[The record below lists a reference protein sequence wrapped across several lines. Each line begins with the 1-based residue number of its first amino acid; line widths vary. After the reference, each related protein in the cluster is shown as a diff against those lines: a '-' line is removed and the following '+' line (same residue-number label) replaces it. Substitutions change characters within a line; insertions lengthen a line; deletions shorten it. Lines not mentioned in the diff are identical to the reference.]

1 MKKRE
6 IEETELNENVEFEGQ
21 SLFSRIKR
29 KRQEKKQ
36 KRLEEIE
43 KELASQETEQVKEQI
58 EEVNKEIVESRSTKK
73 KRTNLFYWIFNIVLI
88 LGILIWTA
96 LSTDDFTP
104 YSMLHIDFRY
114 VFVCVLFMAL
124 IIAVDVLSIHRM
136 IYAKTLRSRWAT
148 SYKSYSIY
156 KFTPLSTG
164 GQPFMVSYLTSR
176 DVPAVTALSI
186 PMTKMLFQNVTWLIA
201 TFTCMIYSLTQQVET
216 FISVA
221 SIIGFVLTL
230 LLVVAILVFS
240 VSKKFMNKVV
250 SVFVRFM
257 IKLRIWKDFDRHYNK
272 IIIYF
277 ESYQKAMKAFKK
289 PSFDLIYQF
298 ILNGARVVL
307 TFSIP
312 FFIYCAFKGYDP
324 SMFGE
329 FFVYTALID
338 LASHFIPLPNGT
350 GINEITFT
358 WLFARY
364 LGGDTFWALLLWRFF
379 TFYFYLL
386 QGLCVVAYDTFYGNK
401 KYRWI
406 QTRTVLQKE
415 SEQFRKKQ
423 IENFR
428 IEREKRRKK
437 QKNNV

>member
-1 MKKRE
+1 MKRNE
-6 IEETELNENVEFEGQ
+6 IEETELNENVGFESQ
-21 SLFSRIKR
+21 SLFSRLKQKR
-29 KRQEKKQ
+29 FEKRQ

-43 KELASQETEQVKEQI
+43 KELASQETQQVKDQI
-58 EEVNKEIVESRSTKK
+58 EEVNKEIVESKSTKK
-73 KRTNLFYWIFNIVLI
+73 KRTNLIYWIFNTILI
-88 LGILIWTA
+88 LGILTWTA
-96 LSTDDFTP
+96 LTSNDFTP

-114 VFVCVLFMAL
+114 VFVCFVFMVL
-124 IIAVDVLSIHRM
+124 IIVVDVFSIHRM

-176 DVPAVTALSI
+176 DVPAVIALSI
-186 PMTKMLFQNVTWLIA
+186 PMTKMLFQNITWLIV
-201 TFTCMIYSLTQQVET
+201 TFVCMIYSLAQTVET

-230 LLVVAILVFS
+230 LLVVTILLFS
-240 VSKKFMNKVV
+240 ISKKFMEKVT
-250 SVFVRFM
+250 SIFVKFM
-257 IKLRIWKDFDRHYNK
+257 LKLKIWKDYDKHYNR
-272 IIIYF
+272 IIEYF
-277 ESYQKAMKAFKK
+277 ESYQNAMKAFKK
-289 PSFDLIYQF
+289 PSFEVFYQF
-298 ILNGARVVL
+298 ILHGARVVL

-324 SMFGE
+324 SMYGE
-329 FFVYTALID
+329 FFIYTALID

-350 GINEITFT
+350 GVNEITFT

-386 QGLCVVAYDTFYGNK
+386 QGLSVIGYDTFYGNK

-406 QTRTVLQKE
+406 QTKLVLQKE

-437 QKNNV
+437 QK